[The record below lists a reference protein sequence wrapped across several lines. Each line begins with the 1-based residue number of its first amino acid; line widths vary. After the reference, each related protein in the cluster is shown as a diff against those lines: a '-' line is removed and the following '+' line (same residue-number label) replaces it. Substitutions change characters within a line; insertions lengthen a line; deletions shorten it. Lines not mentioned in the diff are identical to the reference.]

1 MAASTTDGDA
11 PITDSR
17 AYHVLQFLKLLLT
30 FLTLMVA
37 VWRGLNGALP

>member
-1 MAASTTDGDA
+1 MATSSHDGDA

-30 FLTLMVA
+30 VVTLLVA
-37 VWRGLNGALP
+37 VWKALSGPFP